1 MRASVWQHDR
11 VAEGRRTPAR
21 LPARARRPPAAR
33 PGLQARRA
41 PCLASRAPARAA
53 LPAPCTDPSASGRGT
68 RGRPGWWAWYMV
80 CQNRLASSSNPLM
93 SSACLPFA
101 ARLFQTRLL
110 LRLCACSSGRHAACC
125 PGGWTSQ
132 QLHSDNASAGAAQV
146 AGRLRRADVLLRGT
160 LTVRLSRSHLPAR
173 GLSRV
178 SGLGIS
184 RRRRAQ
190 APPGMHRAA
199 LVNSRSWQMREC
211 DSCIPALNRYMKS
224 WRRLDDKP
232 MDDQY
237 AVRTMHL
244 TCGHLPPTWAG
255 RQPTA
260 SLDGRLGKRCQ
271 RTHPAKVRPA
281 QARRTAL
288 CAHGSPPLAG
298 APRPGSPAAQHPAVQ
313 PQTPAVWTAPRHDS
327 HSLSRSH
334 ARARG
339 RGRGG
344 SVVPSRITQATPG
357 TQNGTQKAVL
367 PGLLRHFGARRRPV
381 TPADPS
387 TKPRASP

>member
-1 MRASVWQHDR
+1 
-11 VAEGRRTPAR
+11 
-21 LPARARRPPAAR
+21 
-33 PGLQARRA
+33 
-41 PCLASRAPARAA
+41 
-53 LPAPCTDPSASGRGT
+53 
-68 RGRPGWWAWYMV
+68 
-80 CQNRLASSSNPLM
+80 
-93 SSACLPFA
+93 
-101 ARLFQTRLL
+101 
-110 LRLCACSSGRHAACC
+110 
-125 PGGWTSQ
+125 
-132 QLHSDNASAGAAQV
+132 
-146 AGRLRRADVLLRGT
+146 
-160 LTVRLSRSHLPAR
+160 
-173 GLSRV
+173 
-178 SGLGIS
+178 
-184 RRRRAQ
+184 
-190 APPGMHRAA
+190 
-199 LVNSRSWQMREC
+199 MREC

-237 AVRTMHL
+237 AVRTVHL

-313 PQTPAVWTAPRHDS
+313 PQTPAVWTAPGMTTHP
-327 HSLSRSH
+327 LSRSH

-367 PGLLRHFGARRRPV
+367 PGLLRHCGARRRPV